1 MSRFRNSLLPLAAL
15 LLATVNANYQAN
27 MFLNGQY
34 QNDIKVQPETHFSVN
49 PASNVF
55 LHHAVISRQAS
66 PFQAPTYLPPLEQL
80 KCGNGQQCVRQD
92 QCQNGYYSQQLP
104 KIQVSRH
111 REKKRKI
118 ERGEKGRL
126 GSDASSLLHNAH
138 SVWFYPT
145 FMKYMW
151 QALDKLPATATTT
164 TGQY

>member
-118 ERGEKGRL
+118 ERGREGE
-126 GSDASSLLHNAH
+126 
-138 SVWFYPT
+138 
-145 FMKYMW
+145 
-151 QALDKLPATATTT
+151 
-164 TGQY
+164 TGQRCVESIA